1 MALSWLIR
9 VLVIIVIVRLGWK
22 FLVGLFSGVTQ
33 RPKVTPKRGVPLV
46 RDPICGTYVA
56 QSRAVA
62 FQRRGEVHY
71 FCSERCLA
79 EYRQKWQESTG
90 SSK

>member
-9 VLVIIVIVRLGWK
+9 VLVVIVLVRLGWK
-22 FLVGLFSGVTQ
+22 FLAGLFDGATQ
-33 RPKVTPKRGVPLV
+33 RPQVTPKRGVPLV

-56 QSRAVA
+56 QSRAFT
-62 FQRRGEVHY
+62 FQRRSEVHY
-71 FCSERCLA
+71 FCSEQCLV
-79 EYRQKWQESTG
+79 EYRQKWRESTR